1 MNRLE
6 VKTSKVTLVCAVLL
20 GLVIVPL
27 ALGNIYQAISRG
39 RVIAPLL
46 LGVAMLALLGTVLWL
61 GLKGHR
67 RSVKCFTEEGLTRN
81 DGRRFAWTDL
91 NCVVDQLHSKRGMT
105 GDFIWRTEIQFRDG
119 ESAWLIPGKI
129 ANSREVREY
138 VGGLPCEHKT
148 VRV

>member
-6 VKTSKVTLVCAVLL
+6 VKTSKVTIVCAVLL
-20 GLVIVPL
+20 GLIIVPL
-27 ALGNIYQAISRG
+27 ALGNSYYAISRG
-39 RVIAPLL
+39 RVVAPLL
-46 LGVAMLALLGTVLWL
+46 IGLPMLALLSAVLWL
-61 GLKGHR
+61 ARRGHS
-67 RSVKCFTEEGLTRN
+67 RSVKCFTEDGLMRN

-91 NCVVDQLHSKRGMT
+91 DCVVDQLRSKRGMT
-105 GDFIWRTEIQFRDG
+105 GDFIWRTEIQFQDG

>member
-6 VKTSKVTLVCAVLL
+6 VRTSKVTFVCAVLL
-20 GLVIVPL
+20 GLIIVPL
-27 ALGNIYQAISRG
+27 ALGNLYHAISRG
-39 RVIAPLL
+39 RIITPLL
-46 LGVAMLALLGTVLWL
+46 IGVPMLALLGAVLWIARR
-61 GLKGHR
+61 GHL

-81 DGRRFAWTDL
+81 DGRRFAWADL
-91 NCVVDQLHSKRGMT
+91 NCVVDQLHSKRGTT
-105 GDFIWRTEIQFRDG
+105 GDFIWRTEIQFKNG

-138 VGGLPCEHKT
+138 VAGLPCEHKT

>member
-20 GLVIVPL
+20 GLIIVPL
-27 ALGNIYQAISRG
+27 ALGNIYQAISRD
-39 RVIAPLL
+39 RMVAPLL
-46 LGVAMLALLGTVLWL
+46 IGVPLLALLGAVLWIARR
-61 GLKGHR
+61 GHR
-67 RSVKCFTEEGLTRN
+67 QSVKCFNEEGLMRN
-81 DGRRFAWTDL
+81 DGRTFAWTDL
-91 NCVVDQLHSKRGMT
+91 SCVVDQLHRRRGMS
-105 GDFIWRTEIQFRDG
+105 GDFIWRAEIQFKDG

-138 VGGLPCEHKT
+138 VSGLPCEHKT